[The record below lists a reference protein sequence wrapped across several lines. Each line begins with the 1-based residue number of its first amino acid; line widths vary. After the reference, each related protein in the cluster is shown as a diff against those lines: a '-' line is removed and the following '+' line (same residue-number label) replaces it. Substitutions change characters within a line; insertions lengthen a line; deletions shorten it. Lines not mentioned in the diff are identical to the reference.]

1 MFIAINNEPCVSGD
15 FHRQRSQVINY
26 VRVTDESSW
35 HVSKYAG
42 SPSRTTWE
50 AFFCQKRLVKNRRG
64 KRRRFPITY
73 KLLMSRRA
81 KRASS
86 CGGFRFYPPDPT
98 PPHPQ
103 PPPST
108 PTLHSFSIL
117 LPSLHLRVRRWHF
130 YVYPKSDT
138 VLGFFFMRGWD
149 ASRNGCIGSFH
160 VIIRKRLK
168 N

>member
-50 AFFCQKRLVKNRRG
+50 AFFCPKRLVKNRRG

-73 KLLMSRRA
+73 KLLMSRRV

-86 CGGFRFYPPDPT
+86 CGGFRF
-98 PPHPQ
+98 H
-103 PPPST
+103 PPPPALS
-108 PTLHSFSIL
+108 LHSFSIL
-117 LPSLHLRVRRWHF
+117 LPCLRLRVRRWHF
-130 YVYPKSDT
+130 YVYLKSDT
-138 VLGFFFMRGWD
+138 LLGFSLCEDEMLPETD
-149 ASRNGCIGSFH
+149 ALVCFTLSSGNF
-160 VIIRKRLK
+160 
-168 N
+168 